1 MSETQ
6 LIDLSLLRQHLEEI
20 SRRYED
26 LSSQFQVDCVIVT
39 AGSSPMYY
47 ADDQAPPFHAYP
59 HFLQWVPWEES
70 EHAVLLWEP
79 SKTPV
84 LLFYSPDDYW
94 YLPSSPQ
101 SWMEDCFEVVVFK
114 NREKIWE
121 HIQKS
126 TQHLNHRVLI
136 GPSFG
141 DEISNRAKESA
152 NHTSFLRALDRTRA
166 IKTDFE
172 LDCMKKSTA
181 RAVKGHNAAQK
192 AFREGKSEY
201 GVHIA
206 YLDATQQTEARL
218 PYPNI
223 IAFNEHASVLH
234 YQLYDQTPPN
244 PVRSLLI
251 DAGAKYSC
259 YHSDITRTY
268 ANYGQTEFQEL
279 VDSVDSAQRQIT
291 RELAPKVSYP
301 EVHVRMH
308 ELVAQVLVDQNIL
321 HCSPASAFDQ
331 ELTDLF
337 FPHGLGHLLGLQT
350 HDVGGYIHEDES
362 LQPPPERFNS
372 LRLTRRLE
380 TNTVTTIEPGIYFI
394 PILLDKRRRHK
405 DINWSKVDR
414 LMPCGGVRIEDNVY
428 FDRNGKLV
436 NMTRD
441 AFDDMPYTD

>member
-1 MSETQ
+1 MQ
-6 LIDLSLLRQHLEEI
+6 PIDLSLFRQHLEEI
-20 SRRYED
+20 SKRYEV

-39 AGSSPMYY
+39 AGSSAMYY
-47 ADDQAPPFHAYP
+47 ADDQAPPFHANP

-70 EHAVLLWEP
+70 EHAVLVWEP

-101 SWMEDCFEVVVFK
+101 SWMEDCFEVEVFK
-114 NREKIWE
+114 DSAKIWE
-121 HIQKS
+121 RVQEN
-126 TQHLNHRVLI
+126 TRHLNHRILI
-136 GPSFG
+136 GPSPS
-141 DEISNRAKESA
+141 DEFPDQVEESVKHA
-152 NHTSFLRALDRTRA
+152 SFVHAVDRTRA

-181 RAVKGHNAAQK
+181 RAIKGHNAAQK

-234 YQLYDQTPPN
+234 YQLYDLTPPD

-251 DAGAKYSC
+251 DAGAKYLC

-268 ANYGQTEFQEL
+268 ASYGQTEFQDL
-279 VDSVDSAQRQIT
+279 VDAVDSAQRQIT
-291 RELAPKVSYP
+291 YELEPKAGYQ
-301 EVHVRMH
+301 EVHLRMH
-308 ELVAQVLVDQNIL
+308 ELIAEVLVDQNIL

-331 ELTDLF
+331 ELTDVF

-350 HDVGGYIHEDES
+350 HDVGGYIHEDDS
-362 LQPPPERFNS
+362 LHPPPERFNS

-380 TNTVTTIEPGIYFI
+380 TNLVTTIEPGIYFI
-394 PILLDKRRRHK
+394 PILLDKKRGHS
-405 DINWSKVDR
+405 DINWSKVER
-414 LMPCGGVRIEDNVY
+414 LTPYGGVRIEDNVY
-428 FDRNGKLV
+428 FDRTDKLV

-441 AFDDMPYTD
+441 AFADTPYTD